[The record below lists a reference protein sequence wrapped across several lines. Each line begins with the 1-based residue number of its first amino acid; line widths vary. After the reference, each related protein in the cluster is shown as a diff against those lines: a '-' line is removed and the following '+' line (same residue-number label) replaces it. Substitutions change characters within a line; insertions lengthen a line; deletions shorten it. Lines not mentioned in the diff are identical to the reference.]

1 MFYLL
6 NILIQMKILLD
17 NSSLFKSLR
26 PFNDL
31 GFVPTMG
38 GIHKGHLSLINKS
51 NRVCKIT
58 IVSIFVNPKQF
69 NNKQDLKSYP
79 KNIKKDLKILKKT
92 KKVDF
97 VYLPSFRDIYK
108 NKNKSKIK
116 LNKKDTILCAKYRKG
131 HFEGVLDVM
140 ERLTKIVKPKKIFMG
155 EKDFQQLSIIKTMV
169 KKLSISVNII
179 SCKTVREADGLAMSS
194 RNKNMTTEE
203 RLIAGEINKFMIKVK
218 EIYKNKKIDKVPISI
233 IDELNSL
240 KNCKLEYF
248 EIDNLSKHSS
258 SLTDEGD
265 RIFIACWIGK
275 TRIIDNL
282 ALR

>member
-1 MFYLL
+1 MFSSHKELL
-6 NILIQMKILLD
+6 
-17 NSSLFKSLR
+17 KSIDSNKLVG
-26 PFNDL
+26 L
-31 GFVPTMG
+31 VPTMG
-38 GIHKGHLSLINKS
+38 SLHKGHISLVERALSENEIVIVTIYVNPTQFNDINDLKQYPRNLES
-51 NRVCKIT
+51 DIDKLRDYKNIFIYSPTDRDLYQEVISKNYDLDNLDKILEGKYRPGHFNGVAT
-58 IVSIFVNPKQF
+58 IVEKLFTIFNP
-69 NNKQDLKSYP
+69 NNAY
-79 KNIKKDLKILKKT
+79 
-92 KKVDF
+92 F
-97 VYLPSFRDIYK
+97 
-108 NKNKSKIK
+108 
-116 LNKKDTILCAKYRKG
+116 
-131 HFEGVLDVM
+131 
-140 ERLTKIVKPKKIFMG
+140 G

-179 SCKTVREADGLAMSS
+179 SCKTVRESDGLAMSS

-275 TRIIDNL
+275 TRIIAVSYTHL
-282 ALR
+282 TLPTTPYV

>member
-1 MFYLL
+1 MTIL
-6 NILIQMKILLD
+6 NTKKEVKAHVAALKA
-17 NSSLFKSLR
+17 SKKTV
-26 PFNDL
+26 

-38 GIHKGHLSLINKS
+38 ALHQGHLSLIQQAYN
-51 NRVCKIT
+51 NNDVVF
-58 IVSIFVNPKQF
+58 VSIFVNPTQF
-69 NNKQDLKSYP
+69 NDINDLKQYP
-79 KNIKKDLKILKKT
+79 RNLESDIDKLRDYKNIFIYSPTDKDLYQEVVSKNYDLDNLDKILEG
-92 KKVDF
+92 
-97 VYLPSFRDIYK
+97 
-108 NKNKSKIK
+108 
-116 LNKKDTILCAKYRKG
+116 KYRPG
-131 HFEGVLDVM
+131 HFNGVA
-140 ERLTKIVKPKKIFMG
+140 TIVEKLFTIFNPNNAYFG

-179 SCKTVREADGLAMSS
+179 SCETIREADGLAMSS

>member
-1 MFYLL
+1 VFSSHKELL
-6 NILIQMKILLD
+6 
-17 NSSLFKSLR
+17 KSIDSNKLVG
-26 PFNDL
+26 L
-31 GFVPTMG
+31 VPTMG
-38 GIHKGHLSLINKS
+38 SLHKGHLSLVERALSENEQVIVTIYVNPTQFNDINDLKQYPRNLES
-51 NRVCKIT
+51 DIDKLRDYKNIFIYSPRDKDLYQEVVSKNYDLDNLDKILEGKYRPGHFNGVAT
-58 IVSIFVNPKQF
+58 IVEKLFTIFNP
-69 NNKQDLKSYP
+69 NNSY
-79 KNIKKDLKILKKT
+79 
-92 KKVDF
+92 F
-97 VYLPSFRDIYK
+97 
-108 NKNKSKIK
+108 
-116 LNKKDTILCAKYRKG
+116 
-131 HFEGVLDVM
+131 
-140 ERLTKIVKPKKIFMG
+140 G

-179 SCKTVREADGLAMSS
+179 SCETIREADGLAMSS

-218 EIYKNKKIDKVPISI
+218 EIYNNKKIDKVPISI

-265 RIFIACWIGK
+265 RIFIACWVGK

-282 ALR
+282 ALKKFEKKT